1 MSHPVFYS
9 HKVSLNANKKKNLLV
24 MAPIKF
30 HAESHRKMRGSLSL
44 ILAFE
49 PSEYKIFRGISGSLL
64 PSHFYFYISIGL
76 EHKIML
82 PGKMRIGMYK
92 LYYEVNEAVMQPL
105 KAGKAGLQEASH
117 LLFLS

>member
-1 MSHPVFYS
+1 MT
-9 HKVSLNANKKKNLLV
+9 
-24 MAPIKF
+24 PIKV
-30 HAESHRKMRGSLSL
+30 HAESHRKMRASLSL

-49 PSEYKIFRGISGSLL
+49 PSEYKIFRWISGSLL

-82 PGKMRIGMYK
+82 PGKMLMGMYK

-105 KAGKAGLQEASH
+105 KARKAGLQEAGH
-117 LLFLS
+117 LLLLS